1 MVLNHTI
8 TSLLGTILQAI
19 NWGTPLYLLA
29 LYGPVKS
36 AIRHF
41 YKPRDQEELKRGQIN
56 WTPLEAISFTL
67 AIYFGAQI
75 IGGLLAYAYP
85 LIRGWSAQQIESW
98 FSNNIYGQ
106 FFLVVVIEGLTI
118 WLLYK
123 FLKGRRANFRTIG
136 LNRKPKWLDLG
147 YVLLGFGAYFL
158 LYVVAVNVVKALT
171 PHLNLDQ
178 QQQIGFEGARNIQ
191 LFFVFAS
198 LVVLPPFI
206 EELLVRGFLYTG
218 LKNKLPMIWAVLITG
233 TLFAVAHLQAGS
245 GVSLLWVAAIDT
257 FILSTVLIYLKE
269 KTGSLWASIGLH
281 MLKNC
286 LAFLSIFVF
295 HLV

>member
-1 MVLNHTI
+1 M
-8 TSLLGTILQAI
+8 
-19 NWGTPLYLLA
+19 YLLA
-29 LYGPVKS
+29 LYGLVRYFCK
-36 AIRHF
+36 F
-41 YKPRDQEELKRGQIN
+41 RGNDKTNKEQIN
-56 WTPLEAISFTL
+56 WTPLESVSVTL
-67 AIYFGAQI
+67 AIYFGAQL

-85 LIRGWSAQQIESW
+85 LIRGWSEQQMLDLFEK
-98 FSNNIYGQ
+98 NVYGQ
-106 FFLVVVIEGLTI
+106 FVLVAVIEGLTI
-118 WLLYK
+118 WFLYR
-123 FLKGRRANFRTIG
+123 FLKSRSANFKAIG
-136 LNRKPKWLDLG
+136 LNRHPKWLDLG

-158 LYVVAVNVVKALT
+158 LYVIAVSVAKAIT

-191 LFFVFAS
+191 LIFVFAS
-198 LVVLPPFI
+198 LVVLPPFV

-233 TLFAVAHLQAGS
+233 LLFAVAHLQAGS
-245 GVSLLWVAAIDT
+245 GAPLLWIAAIDT
-257 FILSTVLIYLKE
+257 FILSTVLIYLRE

>member
-1 MVLNHTI
+1 MDVVNVVADLSGALSQLI
-8 TSLLGTILQAI
+8 S
-19 NWGTPLYLLA
+19 WWTPMYLLA
-29 LYGPVKS
+29 IYGTVRYFFRSGEKS
-36 AIRHF
+36 NQSR
-41 YKPRDQEELKRGQIN
+41 EQIN
-56 WTPLEAISFTL
+56 WTPLEAISVTL

-75 IGGLLAYAYP
+75 IGGLMVYAYP
-85 LIRGWSAQQIESW
+85 LVRGWSEQQMVDLFE
-98 FSNNIYGQ
+98 NNVYGQ
-106 FFLVVVIEGLTI
+106 FTLVTIIEGLTL

-123 FLKGRRANFRTIG
+123 YLKRRSANFKTIG
-136 LNRKPKWLDLG
+136 LNRRPKWLDLG

-158 LYVVAVNVVKALT
+158 LYVIAVNAAKAIT

-178 QQQIGFEGARNIQ
+178 QQQIGFEGAHNIQ
-191 LFFVFAS
+191 LLFVFAS
-198 LVVLPPFI
+198 LVVLPPFV

-218 LKNKLPMIWAVLITG
+218 LKNKLTMIWSVLITG
-233 TLFAVAHLQAGS
+233 ALFAVAHLQAGN
-245 GVSLLWVAAIDT
+245 GAPLLWIAAIDT
-257 FILSTVLIYLKE
+257 FVLSTVLIYLRE

>member
-1 MVLNHTI
+1 M
-8 TSLLGTILQAI
+8 
-19 NWGTPLYLLA
+19 YLLA
-29 LYGPVKS
+29 LYGLVRYFCK
-36 AIRHF
+36 F
-41 YKPRDQEELKRGQIN
+41 RGNDKTNKEQIN
-56 WTPLEAISFTL
+56 WTPLESVSVTL
-67 AIYFGAQI
+67 AIYFGAQL

-85 LIRGWSAQQIESW
+85 LIRGWSEQQMLDLFEK
-98 FSNNIYGQ
+98 NVYGQ
-106 FFLVVVIEGLTI
+106 FVLVAVIEGLTI
-118 WLLYK
+118 WFLYR
-123 FLKGRRANFRTIG
+123 FLKSRSANFKAIG
-136 LNRKPKWLDLG
+136 LNRHPKWLDLG

-158 LYVVAVNVVKALT
+158 LYVIAVNVAKAIT

-191 LFFVFAS
+191 LIFVFAS
-198 LVVLPPFI
+198 LVVLPPFV

-233 TLFAVAHLQAGS
+233 LLFAVAHLQAGS
-245 GVSLLWVAAIDT
+245 GAPLLWIAAIDT
-257 FILSTVLIYLKE
+257 FILSTVLIYLRE